1 MNLLTVNVFPNP
13 ISRSQPGPRGAGHVR
28 TIDVRV
34 GGPYAYPFAVT
45 TPRRGRRPAA
55 PWVSHT
61 WRHASSKQDVQ
72 TSALRASPP
81 GVLPGV
87 RASVRAGPIHMKN
100 SRPLPLEGQVNT
112 MVNKFNDYD
121 TPRAPVPPRPL
132 AGARPARPP
141 LPRSRA
147 RGDRG
152 GACTSDGVHS
162 TQPGN
167 LNLVPNR
174 W

>member
-45 TPRRGRRPAA
+45 TPRRGRRPR
-55 PWVSHT
+55 PRHGFPNT

-100 SRPLPLEGQVNT
+100 SRPLPLGSSEYDTVNR
-112 MVNKFNDYD
+112 FNDYD

-167 LNLVPNR
+167 LVPNR